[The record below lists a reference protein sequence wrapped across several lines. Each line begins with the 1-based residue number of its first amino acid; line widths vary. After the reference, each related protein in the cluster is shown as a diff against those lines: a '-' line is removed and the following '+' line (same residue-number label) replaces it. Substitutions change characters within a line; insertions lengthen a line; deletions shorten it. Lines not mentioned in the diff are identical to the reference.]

1 MTIVLFIV
9 VSAVLGWMI
18 GSSKGK
24 GGAGLALGIFL
35 GPLGVLIALF
45 LKADTQKVEATAIQS
60 GESKKCPFCSEL
72 IKVDAVVCRFCGRDL
87 PVPGTAMP
95 EAPGVD
101 PEQSTASP
109 EAPTVSPENAEM

>member
-1 MTIVLFIV
+1 MTFVLIAV

-35 GPLGVLIALF
+35 GPLGVLITLF
-45 LKADTQKVEATAIQS
+45 LKADTDKVEATAIES

-87 PVPGTAMP
+87 P
-95 EAPGVD
+95 APGGAT
-101 PEQSTASP
+101 E
-109 EAPTVSPENAEM
+109 SPENVEM